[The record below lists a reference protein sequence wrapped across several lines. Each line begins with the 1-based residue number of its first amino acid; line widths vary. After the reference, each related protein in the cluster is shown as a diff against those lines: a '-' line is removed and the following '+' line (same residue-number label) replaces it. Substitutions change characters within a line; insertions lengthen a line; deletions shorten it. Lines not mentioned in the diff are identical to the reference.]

1 MIRADDLRDQGVDI
15 ILNAH
20 VERISHHENQVQVH
34 SEHAQLAVDA
44 LLIASGRQPAT
55 TRYIQKMPVSQ

>member
-1 MIRADDLRDQGVDI
+1 DI

-34 SEHAQLAVDA
+34 SEHA
-44 LLIASGRQPAT
+44 
-55 TRYIQKMPVSQ
+55 